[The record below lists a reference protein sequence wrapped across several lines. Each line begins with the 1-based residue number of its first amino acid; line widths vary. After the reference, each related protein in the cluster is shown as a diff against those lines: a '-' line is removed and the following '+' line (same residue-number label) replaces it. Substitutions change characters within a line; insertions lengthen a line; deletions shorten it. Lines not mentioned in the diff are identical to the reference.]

1 MDLVNAQR
9 VKCCKA
15 ARFLIL
21 FASQTGNAKAIAE
34 NISEECEA
42 KGLTHSISCTS
53 ENEKFSLDS
62 TDCVVFVG
70 STTGD
75 GDPPDTARKFWRSI
89 NKKDKSCSAFAHLS
103 YTVLG
108 LGDTNYTNFCNFGKS
123 VDRRFQNLGAKRF
136 YPCGWADDG
145 TGLEVVVEPWIE
157 GLFPALRE
165 HLKYEESCSES
176 QSINDSKLS
185 QDPFDT
191 NKNESESLVINENS
205 SKMMSDT
212 CSEKTDL
219 IMEKPDNHKN
229 ITELDAF
236 EIADKL
242 GLCVLQQEQLE
253 GLSLKSCH
261 FPADAK
267 LSVPVLPAAYL
278 ILKYQDALTEDIIS
292 NFKIP
297 ILNAASSISEMKLI
311 SLKQLTARN
320 AVKTAF
326 EVTLQFHDTSDVF
339 DYLPGD
345 SFGVVVKN
353 PRAEVNLLLMLLGV
367 SDVADKTYEL
377 TVDPATKK
385 KNASVPGFI
394 PTVGSLRYVFENCV
408 DLRSVPKKPLI
419 RTLIEHTSNPKEKH
433 RLKELV
439 SKEGSGEYSKF
450 VRECNLTILD
460 LLIIFQSCKP
470 PVTVLLEHLPQLQPR
485 AYSVISSP
493 LSDPRQ
499 ISFAFNVIE
508 IKQGETVTFP
518 RKGICTGWLSSFV
531 DRIKKNE
538 DHLDDVHLNDTFEKL
553 TLRDKNEVFINVYL
567 RSNQNFHLPK
577 DNSIPIVMV
586 GPGTGVAPFV
596 GFLKHRQAMMLS
608 GDENEFGESWLFF
621 GCRHK
626 NRDYLYHEELEKFHH
641 DKILSHL
648 KVCFSRDED
657 STQGPKYV
665 QDNIILYGADL
676 VSMIVDK
683 RAIVYVCGDAKNMAK
698 DVFEAFTSI
707 LEVNNG
713 LSTVEARKYIAQ
725 MQIDKRYLQ
734 DVWA

>member
-9 VKCCKA
+9 GNCCKA

-42 KGLTHSISCTS
+42 KGLVHSISCTS
-53 ENEKFSLDS
+53 ENEKFSLET

-123 VDRRFQNLGAKRF
+123 VDRIFQNLGAKRF

-165 HLKYEESCSES
+165 HLKYEESCSGSLNVNE
-176 QSINDSKLS
+176 SKLS
-185 QDPFDT
+185 PDPFDT
-191 NKNESESLVINENS
+191 NKNESELLV
-205 SKMMSDT
+205 
-212 CSEKTDL
+212 TDL
-219 IMEKPDNHKN
+219 IMEKSDHYKN
-229 ITELDAF
+229 TELDAF
-236 EIADKL
+236 EIANKL
-242 GLCVLQQEQLE
+242 GLCVLQQKQLE
-253 GLSLKSCH
+253 GLSVKSCH
-261 FPADAK
+261 FPTDAK
-267 LSVPVLPAAYL
+267 LSVPVLPASYL
-278 ILKYQDALTEDIIS
+278 VLKYQDALTEDSIS

-297 ILNAASSISEMKLI
+297 ISNAASSVSEMKLI

-326 EVTLQFHDTSDVF
+326 EVTLQFRDTSDIF

-345 SFGVVVKN
+345 SFGILIKN
-353 PRAEVNLLLMLLGV
+353 PRAEVNLLLILLGI

-408 DLRSVPKKPLI
+408 DLRSVPKKPFI
-419 RTLIEHTSNPKEKH
+419 RTLIEYTSDPKEKQ

-493 LSDPRQ
+493 RSDPRQ

-531 DRIKKNE
+531 DLIKKNE
-538 DHLDDVHLNDTFEKL
+538 DHLGDMHLNETFEKL
-553 TLRDKNEVFINVYL
+553 TLLDKNEVLVNVYL
-567 RSNQNFHLPK
+567 RSNQNFHLHK

-596 GFLKHRQAMMLS
+596 GFLKHRQALLLS
-608 GDENEFGESWLFF
+608 GNESEFGESWLFF
-621 GCRHK
+621 GCRHR
-626 NRDYLYHEELEKFHH
+626 NRDYLYREELEKFHH

-657 STQGPKYV
+657 SAQGPKYV
-665 QDNIILYGADL
+665 QDNIKLYGADL
-676 VSMIVDK
+676 VSLIVDK

-707 LEVNNG
+707 LEVNND